1 MLIIGQRELENKKQ
15 MKKTLNAHD
24 FINEFEKSNRANQFT
39 TQGLFRLYDYFEEY
53 EAETGED
60 IELDIIAICCEYT
73 ESTLQQWAKDYGV
86 DEYLGYTEL
95 ISRLSSK
102 TYIVSDYT
110 NDKGESIVIYQN
122 Y

>member
-1 MLIIGQRELENKKQ
+1 MLIIGRRELENKKQ

-73 ESTLQQWAKDYGV
+73 ESTLQQWAKDYNV